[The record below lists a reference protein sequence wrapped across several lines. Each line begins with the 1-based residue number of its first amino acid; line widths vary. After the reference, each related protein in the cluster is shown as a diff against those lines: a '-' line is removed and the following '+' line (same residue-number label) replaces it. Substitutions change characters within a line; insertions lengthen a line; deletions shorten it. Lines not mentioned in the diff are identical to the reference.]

1 MSDLQ
6 DALDE
11 LREDVMLEA
20 EAGGV
25 FQQEAFFTLFAEV
38 ASENGDTIDLEHAHC
53 HRDGGKAPYRVDGHA
68 FDHDRGTLHLAVCDY
83 REASEVE
90 TLYAAQMDSNLKR
103 VTNFVEN
110 SLKPEFINALEDSS
124 AAFEAAYPIYSN
136 RVAIKRLRVT
146 LFTNARLATKRPPQL
161 MDEVAGLPV
170 VYSVLDLS
178 RYSDIQS
185 SRTGTE
191 SIEVDIET
199 IAGAPVPCLK
209 ASVAT
214 AEHDSYLLAIPGPV
228 LAEIYGLYGARL
240 LEQNVR
246 TYLQART
253 KVNKGIL
260 TTIKEAPEMFFA
272 YNNGLTATAS
282 SVTMKRMED
291 GQLGIS
297 SISDLQI
304 VNGGQT
310 TASILYAKDVAKSP
324 LDRVQVQMKLSVVP
338 EELVENI
345 VPKISR
351 FANTQNRISEAD
363 FFSSSPFHLQ
373 MERISRRLSA
383 PPQAGGLSGS
393 KWFYERARGQYRDQM
408 AYSTPAEK
416 RRIQTEFPK
425 EKVIVKTDLAKYVIT
440 FECRPD
446 IVSKGAQKCFMHFA
460 DQTAKQWKVS
470 QASLN
475 EIWYRNAC
483 SMALLFRWTDRM
495 IAQSEWYASDRG
507 YKSQTVTYT
516 LAWLANSIEESG
528 KASINWQQIWNMQ
541 EIPEELQ
548 DVIRDLAPQVAAAI
562 RDTPDTAKNVGE
574 YCKMQACWENLKKAR
589 FAIDDLPAHLLME
602 LDDEKVVKKDAKAVA
617 KIDKEIDFEVRLFA
631 LMPKAPRILA
641 LAQQMKLMSPRT
653 QAALKKLETGNG
665 MISKPEQNALKFL
678 FGKLEEEGILVEELD

>member
-1 MSDLQ
+1 
-6 DALDE
+6 
-11 LREDVMLEA
+11 MLEA

-25 FQQEAFFTLFAEV
+25 FQQEAFFTLFAEI
-38 ASENGDTIDLEHAHC
+38 ASENGDTIDLEYSHC
-53 HRDGGKAPYRVDGHA
+53 HRDGGKQPYRVDGHA

-83 REASEVE
+83 SEIPEVE
-90 TLYAAQMDSNLKR
+90 TLNAARLDSNLKR

-110 SLKPEFINALEDSS
+110 SLRPEFINALEDSGE
-124 AAFEAAYPIYSN
+124 AFEAAYPIYSN
-136 RVAIKRLRVT
+136 RTAIKRVRVI
-146 LFTNARLATKRPPQL
+146 LFTNARLAARRPPQL
-161 MDEVAGLPV
+161 ADEVAGMPV

-178 RYSDIQS
+178 RYADIQN
-185 SRTGTE
+185 SREGPE
-191 SIEVDIET
+191 SIEVDIEG
-199 IAGAPVPCLK
+199 IAGAPVPCLR
-209 ASVAT
+209 ASADT
-214 AEHDSYLLAIPGPV
+214 AEHESYLLAIPGPV

-260 TTIKEAPEMFFA
+260 TTIKDAPEMFFA

-282 SVTMKRMED
+282 SVTMKRMDD
-291 GQLGIS
+291 GQLGIA
-297 SISDLQI
+297 SIDDLQI

-324 LDRVQVQMKLSVVP
+324 LDHVLVQMKLSVVQ
-338 EELVENI
+338 EDAVERI

-383 PPQAGGLSGS
+383 PPQAGALSGS

-425 EKVIVKTDLAKYVIT
+425 DKVIVKTDLAKYVIT
-440 FECRPD
+440 FDCRPD
-446 IVSKGAQKCFMHFA
+446 MVSKGAQKCFMYFA
-460 DQTAKQWKVS
+460 DQAAKQWKTS

-475 EIWYRNAC
+475 EVWYRNAC
-483 SMALLFRWTDRM
+483 SMALLFRWTDKM
-495 IAQSEWYASDRG
+495 IAQSDWYANDRG

-516 LAWLANSIEESG
+516 LAWLTSRIQDNG
-528 KASINWQQIWNMQ
+528 KASVNWQQLWNAQ
-541 EIPEELQ
+541 EVPEELQ
-548 DVIRDLAPQVAAAI
+548 QVISEIAPQIAKII
-562 RDTPDTAKNVGE
+562 RNTPDTVKNVGE
-574 YCKMQACWENLKKAR
+574 YCKMQACWENVKKAEID
-589 FAIDDLPAHLLME
+589 IDDLPDHLMMDLE
-602 LDDEKVVKKDAKAVA
+602 EEKNVKKEAKTVA
-617 KIDKEIDFEVRLFA
+617 RIDKEIDFEVRLFT

-641 LAQQMKLMSPRT
+641 IATEKKLLSPRT
-653 QAALKKLETGNG
+653 LGALKKLETGNG
-665 MISKPEQNALKFL
+665 IISKPEQNALKIL
-678 FGKLEEEGILVEELD
+678 FSKLEEEGVLIDEID